1 MSRPYK
7 LNETPTA
14 PFSLRETGPLKLA
27 DVARRLN
34 GATYRTA
41 RGARPDGR
49 ATVDPKPCPHCG
61 SLVEWSTTAKL
72 GPKGENVRY
81 VYARCRGHKQHRWS
95 FSGAPAPT
103 PPTPEN
109 IEPVSLSV
117 PPRPSAGASIM
128 GEWIAG
134 RVALLEAELMKLR
147 TIEQLAQE
155 VTGRAPTAP
164 VRKPVS
170 VAAPRGDVEP
180 NGTPPGM
187 PHGYRPQSHN

>member
-14 PFSLRETGPLKLA
+14 PFNLRETGPLKLQ

-49 ATVDPKPCPHCG
+49 ATVDPKPCPHCAA
-61 SLVEWSTTAKL
+61 LVEWSTTSKL

-95 FSGAPAPT
+95 FSGYEASPT
-103 PPTPEN
+103 PPS
-109 IEPVSLSV
+109 IEPSSLFV
-117 PPRPSAGASIM
+117 APPRPSTGAHLM

-134 RVALLEAELMKLR
+134 RVAMLEAELKKLR

-155 VTGRAPTAP
+155 VTGRTPIAPARPPT
-164 VRKPVS
+164 S
-170 VAAPRGDVEP
+170 VAAPKGDVEP

-187 PHGYRPQSHN
+187 PHGYRPQTHN